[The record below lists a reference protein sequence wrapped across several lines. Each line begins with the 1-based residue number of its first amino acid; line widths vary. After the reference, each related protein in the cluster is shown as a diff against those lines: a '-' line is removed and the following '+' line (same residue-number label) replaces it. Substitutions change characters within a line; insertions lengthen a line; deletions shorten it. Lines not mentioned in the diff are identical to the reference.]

1 MIRVQ
6 PTAALRV
13 DFARWAVAQ
22 TPKVRTVSP
31 SDFAVPAYLFTH
43 MPEPLLLGAL
53 VDGRQYVPVEDE
65 PAEPEEGTTA
75 SDDSAPAE
83 LLGVATPEGLT
94 ALVHETPGEPLPP
107 LPDSAYGSDAVP
119 LPEPERQL
127 AATSPAAVEA
137 AMTAAE
143 VAVEL
148 AAANAETRDRSDSSP
163 EVGPPYACAS
173 CPRTFTTQ
181 RGRDTHRRHVHPE
194 A

>member
-65 PAEPEEGTTA
+65 PGE
-75 SDDSAPAE
+75 PAE

-107 LPDSAYGSDAVP
+107 LPDSGYGPDAVP
-119 LPEPERQL
+119 LPKPERQL

-137 AMTAAE
+137 AMTAAV

-148 AAANAETRDRSDSSP
+148 AAANEETRGRSDSSP